1 MCVSPSG
8 SSTILTGSWRPDTPL
23 EIWDLGTGKALET
36 VEWKESLLTSQ
47 QPCLLYASQF
57 SKTPGNRY
65 IAAGGSGANE
75 ARVFDRQ
82 AGAMT
87 SHGGVGS
94 GTALVGTVAGMARGV
109 FAVDWSPVADLVA
122 IGTGDG
128 SVRILEVVERK
139 KGDKED
145 ESLASGPALEEIS
158 APKAAEEDEEVEAE
172 PERDVWDEAKDG
184 KSDEE

>member
-1 MCVSPSG
+1 
-8 SSTILTGSWRPDTPL
+8 
-23 EIWDLGTGKALET
+23 
-36 VEWKESLLTSQ
+36 
-47 QPCLLYASQF
+47 
-57 SKTPGNRY
+57 
-65 IAAGGSGANE
+65 
-75 ARVFDRQ
+75 
-82 AGAMT
+82 
-87 SHGGVGS
+87 
-94 GTALVGTVAGMARGV
+94 MARGV